1 MQVSESDELGIMF
14 IISFYHCLLQS
25 GIKCWFYNEQCKL
38 FIVRFHTNLLNH
50 EFLFQMPLFLF
61 LVEVPVGGAWRFR
74 IELQWEQA
82 RPWMVTSM
90 ISSQLLSWFMIY
102 KCFFCFSFVGGCGL
116 LWISSHRRRWTC
128 VSGAPLK
135 PRTSKSGATGSRPW
149 VEIFAVFVISQNLEM
164 LFLFCCVGG
173 VSGTPPPLLDLLS
186 QLQSILELH
195 RSRD

>member
-1 MQVSESDELGIMF
+1 MFSYISIEPRISISNAVVSFFSWSAGE
-14 IISFYHCLLQS
+14 
-25 GIKCWFYNEQCKL
+25 
-38 FIVRFHTNLLNH
+38 
-50 EFLFQMPLFLF
+50 
-61 LVEVPVGGAWRFR
+61 GAWRFR

-90 ISSQLLSWFMIY
+90 ISSQLSSWFMIY

-135 PRTSKSGATGSRPW
+135 SRTSKSGVTGSRPW
-149 VEIFAVFVISQNLEM
+149 VEIFAVFVISQILEM

-173 VSGTPPPLLDLLS
+173 VSGTPPPLLDLHS
-186 QLQSILELH
+186 TEPIAMELH